1 MFEYLYMLLN
11 EAGHV
16 FLKTARPKQPTAK
29 KIDLSRPR
37 DKNAVR
43 SRKHDF

>member
-1 MFEYLYMLLN
+1 MLLN

-16 FLKTARPKQPTAK
+16 FFFENRPSKTADCK